1 MEEYYN
7 EHPAYDDYTNNT
19 SNVFVKPSN
28 PNTFMKLRKINDNT
42 DKIVDIPKEYVRL
55 SPVYIKYEKSK
66 YYSNDE
72 PIEPWYEVKSDRLSK
87 DREYT
92 KQWYIARDQVFI
104 NSLITKHKKYIR
116 SLTDEQKDTLEGY
129 TFIGDTIINNFMR
142 NLYDR
147 LSSQIYRIF
156 TAITRSEYPK
166 LPLDWQI
173 YHFFDYLTKNGVKTT
188 YKKAD
193 LMSGKKLER
202 DIIHAIFADNVKW
215 FSNPRNI
222 EPLVADLI
230 IKTINIILK
239 APRSDYRIKVYRG
252 MTSEHIN
259 SLNFISSDFWSTSY
273 IPDSALR
280 FTGLGS
286 NSTYWC
292 IYEITIMPNVPC
304 LYISDLSKYSSE
316 FEILLPPFIEYRTSD
331 RVDIKGLYTKAEY
344 DKKPVV
350 KLLNNKKGD
359 NISITKENINEMR
372 KLNRFNNNYH
382 NLFDPVNNILNEDE
396 PYHFYRV
403 ATVTVIAD
411 DFNKKGLEYLE
422 RKRHWRNVKEDADI
436 DEYLAKVARKKRYN
450 LVGVPLDG
458 DEVKLVS
465 SRRSIRKKY
474 KSARKSMRKSV
485 RKSAKRN
492 SFKRRER
499 EEERS
504 KTRKLKRLSRKVHH
518 AVNTTN

>member
-1 MEEYYN
+1 MNELYN
-7 EHPAYDDYTNNT
+7 NESIPDVT
-19 SNVFVKPSN
+19 SSSSG
-28 PNTFMKLRKINDNT
+28 TFLKFRKINDRT
-42 DKIVDIPKEYVRL
+42 EKIVDIPKGYVRV
-55 SPVYIKYEKSK
+55 SPIYIKYERSK
-66 YYSNDE
+66 YYSNNE
-72 PIEPWYEVKSDRLSK
+72 PIEPWFEVKSDRLSK

-92 KQWYIARDQVFI
+92 QQWYIARDQVYI
-104 NSLITKHKKYIR
+104 NSLIIKHKKYIR
-116 SLTDEQKDTLEGY
+116 SLSDEQKDTLEGY

-142 NLYDR
+142 NQYDR

-156 TAITRSEYPK
+156 TAIERSEYPK

-173 YHFFDYLTKNGVKTT
+173 YHFFEYITKNGVKTT

-193 LMSGKKLER
+193 LISGKILER
-202 DIIHAIFADNVKW
+202 DIIHSIFYDNVGW

-222 EPLVADLI
+222 EPLVTDLI
-230 IKTINIILK
+230 IKTVNIILK
-239 APRSDYRIKVYRG
+239 APRSPYRIKVYRG
-252 MTSEHIN
+252 MTSEHIK

-273 IPDSALR
+273 IPNSALR
-280 FTGLGS
+280 FTGLGAY
-286 NSTYWC
+286 STYWC

-331 RVDIKGLYTKAEY
+331 RVDIKGLYTQAEY
-344 DKKPVV
+344 DKKPIVAV
-350 KLLNNKKGD
+350 SNNKKNT
-359 NISITKENINEMR
+359 NISVTKENINEMR

-382 NLFDPVNNILNEDE
+382 NLFDPVNNMLNEEE

-422 RKRHWRNVKEDADI
+422 RKRHWRNVKEEADI
-436 DEYLAKVARKKRYN
+436 DDYLAKVARKKGYN
-450 LVGVPLDG
+450 LLGVPVYNN
-458 DEVKLVS
+458 EVIPVS
-465 SRRSIRKKY
+465 SRRSVRKKY
-474 KSARKSMRKSV
+474 KSI
-485 RKSAKRN
+485 RKSANRS

-499 EEERS
+499 EEERR

-518 AVNTTN
+518 AVNATN